1 MEKRISKV
9 KQEDFVS
16 FFTVDAIVFL
26 RNQRARFQ
34 LEIRNEEKER
44 NECWLRITFRG
55 LSNPRKGETRSISFF
70 IEARRTLGWIISPKG
85 EIPCYRG
92 MQCRFVFAGGLI
104 SREGFSQAA

>member
-70 IEARRTLGWIISPKG
+70 YRSTTNARMDNFSEGRNSVLSRDAMSIRVCGWINIA
-85 EIPCYRG
+85 RG
-92 MQCRFVFAGGLI
+92 V
-104 SREGFSQAA
+104 